1 MPGFYGDYVRGMTD
15 EPQSGTPQVPT
26 NKLKA
31 GWQLLKLTFGEWWND
46 DTFELSAALAFYTT
60 FSIAPVLLIAVGI
73 ASFFL
78 APDTAENEIVSE
90 IQKMVGPQG
99 VHAIR
104 QVIESSRGFGKGIGA
119 VSVGII
125 TFIIGAT
132 AVFGQLQAAL
142 NRIWD
147 VKSKPD
153 RGVIMPLMIDRLRS
167 FSIALCVGFLLLVS
181 LVISAL
187 ISGLQ
192 QYMNNWLPGIPWFW
206 QTANVIASFVVVA
219 VLFAMIY
226 KFLPDV
232 RLSWSDV
239 RIGAAVT
246 ALLFTGGKYLIGIY
260 LGQTALGSAFGAAG
274 SLAVLLFWV
283 YYSAL
288 IGFFGA
294 EFTQIYA
301 RRYGSGIQPQRYA
314 ERIGRKSD
322 II

>member
-1 MPGFYGDYVRGMTD
+1 MRYFCNEIYPVCRASTAIMIGGMTD

-60 FSIAPVLLIAVGI
+60 FSIAPGLLIAGGI

-99 VHAIR
+99 AHAIR

-125 TFIIGAT
+125 AFIIGAT
-132 AVFGQLQAAL
+132 AVFGELQAAL

-153 RGVIMPLMIDRLRS
+153 RGVLMPLMINRLRS

-219 VLFAMIY
+219 VLFVAPGNG
-226 KFLPDV
+226 KAATRHEKRREKARSECST
-232 RLSWSDV
+232 RLSPNEANSASFLC
-239 RIGAAVT
+239 RKYSKL
-246 ALLFTGGKYLIGIY
+246 ALFC
-260 LGQTALGSAFGAAG
+260 
-274 SLAVLLFWV
+274 WV
-283 YYSAL
+283 
-288 IGFFGA
+288 
-294 EFTQIYA
+294 
-301 RRYGSGIQPQRYA
+301 
-314 ERIGRKSD
+314 
-322 II
+322 